1 MEKFEEALA
10 QFDAANAA
18 DPHGRELDHA
28 KRVFEWVKKLAPDA
42 SEALLLASRC
52 QHIKRWSIPRSR
64 FPEGQA
70 GYHQWRTTLAKF
82 HADEAGNILR
92 QVGYPEATIRRVQ
105 ELNQKKGLGADPEV
119 QTLEDALCLVF
130 LETQFHGFRTTQDEA
145 KMIDI
150 VRKTWAKM
158 SPRAREIALGLPL
171 GADDR
176 ALLSRALSE
185 R

>member
-1 MEKFEEALA
+1 MNPFDEALA
-10 QFDAANAA
+10 KFDAANAA

-28 KRVFEWVKKLAPDA
+28 MRLYAWVKKLAPNA

-52 QHIKRWSIPRSR
+52 QHIKRWSIPRDR
-64 FPEGQA
+64 FPEGKA

-82 HADEAGNILR
+82 HAEEAGKILA

-105 ELNQKKGLGADPEV
+105 ELNQKKGLGTDPEV

-130 LETQFHGFRTTQDEA
+130 LETQFHEFKNTKDEA

-158 SPRAREIALGLPL
+158 SPQAREIAGTLNLDASDSQL
-171 GADDR
+171 LKK
-176 ALLSRALSE
+176 ALTQG
-185 R
+185 